1 MNMTAIQ
8 GKWQTLLKAE
18 QDKAYM
24 RQLNRFLHE
33 QHKQGKVI
41 YPKQDDVFAAFN
53 ESAFDAI
60 KVVILG
66 QDPYH
71 GPEQAHGL
79 CFSVQ
84 PQVKIPPSLLN
95 IYKELHTDLDLEIP
109 FHGNLL
115 PWAQQ
120 GVFLLNA
127 TLTVEAGQA
136 GSHQGQ
142 GWEIFTDK
150 AIQLLNDQRQN
161 LVFMLWGS
169 HAQKK
174 GAFIDETKHLVL
186 KAPHPSPLSAYR
198 GFFGCQHFSKA
209 NKYLIEHNIAPI
221 DWQLYWENGITPKKL
236 KQTFESAILNK
247 CCLCIS
253 HNIPEKYLSTIYKGE
268 LWTWCRVF

>member
-1 MNMTAIQ
+1 MSNSNLRGQ
-8 GKWQTLLKAE
+8 WQALLQPE
-18 QDKAYM
+18 LEMEYM
-24 RQLNRFLHE
+24 HKLSRFL
-33 QHKQGKVI
+33 QQQRQQGRAI
-41 YPKQDDVFAAFN
+41 YPPEEDTY
-53 ESAFDAI
+53 SAFQHSPFEKI

-84 PQVKIPPSLLN
+84 AHVKIPPSLLN
-95 IYKELHTDLDLEIP
+95 IYKELHTDLGLDIP

-115 PWAQQ
+115 AWAQQ

-127 TLTVEAGQA
+127 TLSVEAGKA

-142 GWEIFTDK
+142 GWESFTDR
-150 AIQLLNDQRQN
+150 AIQLLNEQREN

-174 GAFIDETKHLVL
+174 GALIDADKHLVL
-186 KAPHPSPLSAYR
+186 SAPHPSPLSAYR

-209 NKYLIEHNIAPI
+209 NAYLAEH
-221 DWQLYWENGITPKKL
+221 DITPIEWDL
-236 KQTFESAILNK
+236 T
-247 CCLCIS
+247 
-253 HNIPEKYLSTIYKGE
+253 T
-268 LWTWCRVF
+268 

>member
-1 MNMTAIQ
+1 MSMTDLQ
-8 GKWQTLLKAE
+8 GKWQELLEPELEK
-18 QDKAYM
+18 DYM
-24 RQLNRFLHE
+24 QQLSRFL
-33 QHKQGKVI
+33 QQQRQQGKVI
-41 YPKQDDVFAAFN
+41 YPSEKNTYAAFMQSPF
-53 ESAFDAI
+53 EKI

-71 GPEQAHGL
+71 GAEQAHGL

-84 PQVKIPPSLLN
+84 PHVKVPPSLLN

-127 TLTVEAGQA
+127 TLSVEKGKAGA
-136 GSHQGQ
+136 HQGQ
-142 GWEIFTDK
+142 GWEQFTDC
-150 AIQLLNDQRQN
+150 AIQQLNEQREN

-174 GAFIDETKHLVL
+174 GAFIDDSKHLVL
-186 KAPHPSPLSAYR
+186 KAPHPSPLSSYR

-221 DWQLYWENGITPKKL
+221 DWDL
-236 KQTFESAILNK
+236 A
-247 CCLCIS
+247 
-253 HNIPEKYLSTIYKGE
+253 
-268 LWTWCRVF
+268 

>member
-1 MNMTAIQ
+1 MSGEKI
-8 GKWQTLLKAE
+8 
-18 QDKAYM
+18 QDKWLELLQPELAKDYM
-24 RQLNRFLHE
+24 QQLASFLQQQRQH
-33 QHKQGKVI
+33 GKTV
-41 YPKQDDVFAAFN
+41 YPAENDTYAAFTQSPF
-53 ESAFDAI
+53 EEI

-71 GPEQAHGL
+71 GPDQAHGL

-84 PQVKIPPSLLN
+84 PHVKIPPSLLN
-95 IYKELHTDLDLEIP
+95 IYKELHTDLGLEIP

-127 TLTVEAGQA
+127 TLSVEEGKA

-142 GWEIFTDK
+142 GWEQFTDH
-150 AIQLLNDQRQN
+150 AIQQLNEQREN

-174 GAFIDETKHLVL
+174 GAFIDEGRHLVL
-186 KAPHPSPLSAYR
+186 KAPHPSPLSSYR
-198 GFFGCQHFSKA
+198 GFFGCRHFSKA

-221 DWQLYWENGITPKKL
+221 DW
-236 KQTFESAILNK
+236 
-247 CCLCIS
+247 
-253 HNIPEKYLSTIYKGE
+253 E
-268 LWTWCRVF
+268 LA

>member
-1 MNMTAIQ
+1 MSNTNLQ
-8 GKWQTLLKAE
+8 GKWQELLKPELEKDYMHHLSSFLE
-18 QDKAYM
+18 Q
-24 RQLNRFLHE
+24 QC
-33 QHKQGKVI
+33 QQGKTVYPAHEDI
-41 YPKQDDVFAAFN
+41 YAAFQQSPFDDV
-53 ESAFDAI
+53 

-71 GPEQAHGL
+71 GPQQAHGL

-84 PQVKIPPSLLN
+84 PHVKIPPSLLN
-95 IYKELHTDLDLEIP
+95 IYKELHTDLGLEIP

-142 GWEIFTDK
+142 GWETFTDK

-174 GAFIDETKHLVL
+174 GELIDKAKHLVL

-221 DWQLYWENGITPKKL
+221 DWQAY
-236 KQTFESAILNK
+236 
-247 CCLCIS
+247 
-253 HNIPEKYLSTIYKGE
+253 
-268 LWTWCRVF
+268 

>member
-1 MNMTAIQ
+1 MNEIQ
-8 GKWQTLLKAE
+8 GAWRDLLQSE
-18 QDKAYM
+18 QGKAYM
-24 RQLNRFLHE
+24 QQLNRFLHE
-33 QHKQGKVI
+33 KRQQGKVI
-41 YPKQDDVFAAFN
+41 YPPESDIFAAFK
-53 ESAFDAI
+53 ESPFEKV

-71 GPEQAHGL
+71 GPGQAHGL

-84 PQVKIPPSLLN
+84 PLVKTPPSLIN
-95 IYKELHTDLDLEIP
+95 IYKELHTDLGLEIP

-115 PWAQQ
+115 SWAQQ

-127 TLTVEAGQA
+127 TLSVESGKA

-142 GWEIFTDK
+142 GWEQLTDR
-150 AIQLLNDQRQN
+150 AIQQLNEQREK

-174 GAFIDETKHLVL
+174 GALIDETKHLVL

-198 GFFGCQHFSKA
+198 GFFGSCHFSKA

-221 DWQLYWENGITPKKL
+221 DWQ
-236 KQTFESAILNK
+236 IL
-247 CCLCIS
+247 
-253 HNIPEKYLSTIYKGE
+253 
-268 LWTWCRVF
+268 

>member
-1 MNMTAIQ
+1 MSMIDLQ
-8 GKWQTLLKAE
+8 GKWQELLEPELEK
-18 QDKAYM
+18 DYM
-24 RQLNRFLHE
+24 QQLSRFL
-33 QHKQGKVI
+33 QQQRQQGKVI
-41 YPKQDDVFAAFN
+41 YPTEENTYAAFMQSPF
-53 ESAFDAI
+53 EKI

-71 GPEQAHGL
+71 GAEQAHGL

-84 PQVKIPPSLLN
+84 PHVKVPPSLLN
-95 IYKELHTDLDLEIP
+95 IYKELHSDLDLEIP

-127 TLTVEAGQA
+127 TLSVEAGKA

-142 GWEIFTDK
+142 GWEQFTDC
-150 AIQLLNDQRQN
+150 AIQQLNQN
-161 LVFMLWGS
+161 GKNIVFLLWGS

-174 GAFIDETKHLVL
+174 GAFIDESKHLAL
-186 KAPHPSPLSAYR
+186 KAPHPSPLSSYR

-221 DWQLYWENGITPKKL
+221 DWDLT
-236 KQTFESAILNK
+236 
-247 CCLCIS
+247 
-253 HNIPEKYLSTIYKGE
+253 
-268 LWTWCRVF
+268 